1 MSKYGSLDNGQG
13 DIQRDRFAERFGA
26 NGLGYSDTARTN
38 ALFPATPI
46 LEGNRITGQNDRGS
60 LFDVSSEGD
69 PLKRAFANVVDPI
82 NPENGK
88 SISVNGHGFYGN
100 DKASLNYG
108 KTPAVVV
115 NDKEIADNKITV
127 DNEDKATWMMYPD
140 IRSRS
145 MESPS
150 DEPAGNLQDFP
161 ATRTESFG
169 SDKYEDRE
177 ASANPNSFGVG
188 TNNEADDTRTI
199 GMYFSRRHDITRG
212 Q

>member
-13 DIQRDRFAERFGA
+13 DIQRAQFESRFGGD
-26 NGLGYSDTARTN
+26 GLGYSDTARTN

-46 LEGNRITGQNDRGS
+46 LQANRVTGPNDRGS
-60 LFDVSSEGD
+60 LFDTSTEGE

-82 NPENGK
+82 NPANGK

-115 NDKEIADNKITV
+115 NDKEIADDKITI
-127 DNEDKATWMMYPD
+127 DNEDKLTWMMYPD

-150 DEPAGNLQDFP
+150 DLPAGNLQDFP

-169 SDKYEDRE
+169 SDKDEDRE
-177 ASANPNSFGVG
+177 ALANANPDKLGIG
-188 TNNEADDTRTI
+188 TDNEADATRTI
-199 GMYFSRRHDITRG
+199 GMYFSRRHGIRG
-212 Q
+212 

>member
-1 MSKYGSLDNGQG
+1 MSKYGSLDNDQAGF
-13 DIQRDRFAERFGA
+13 QRDRFEERFGR

-46 LEGNRITGQNDRGS
+46 LQANRVTGEADRGS
-60 LFDVSSEGD
+60 LFDASSDENS
-69 PLKRAFANVVDPI
+69 LKRAFANVVDPV
-82 NPENGK
+82 NPDNGK

-108 KTPAVVV
+108 NTPSVVV
-115 NDKEIADNKITV
+115 DDKSIPDRQTTI
-127 DNEDKATWMMYPD
+127 DNEQKETWMMYPD

-150 DEPAGNLQDFP
+150 NVPDGDLNTFP

-169 SDKYEDRE
+169 SDKAEDRE
-177 ASANPNSFGVG
+177 ASANANNFGVG
-188 TNNEADDTRTI
+188 TNNEADANRTI
-199 GMYFSRRHDITRG
+199 GMYFSRRHNITRG

>member
-13 DIQRDRFAERFGA
+13 DIQREQFEERFGG

-46 LEGNRITGQNDRGS
+46 LPVNRKTGEADRGS
-60 LFDVSSEGD
+60 LFDASPDENS
-69 PLKRAFANVVDPI
+69 LKRAFANVVDPVS
-82 NPENGK
+82 PL
-88 SISVNGHGFYGN
+88 NGHGFYGN

-108 KTPAVVV
+108 NTPSVVV
-115 NDKEIADNKITV
+115 DDKSILDHKTTI
-127 DNEDKATWMMYPD
+127 DNEQKETWMMYPD

-150 DEPAGNLQDFP
+150 VEPTGNLSDFP

-169 SDKYEDRE
+169 SDKAEDRE
-177 ASANPNSFGVG
+177 ASANANNFGVG
-188 TNNEADDTRTI
+188 TNNEADANRTI
-199 GMYFSRRHDITRG
+199 GMYFSRRHNITRG